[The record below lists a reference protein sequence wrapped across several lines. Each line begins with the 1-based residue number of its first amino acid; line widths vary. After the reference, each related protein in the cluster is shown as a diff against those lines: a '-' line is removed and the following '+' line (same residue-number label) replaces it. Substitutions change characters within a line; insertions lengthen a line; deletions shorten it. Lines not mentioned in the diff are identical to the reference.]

1 MNRWRASKEKLTS
14 KTKVGRRWDGVL
26 DAIGLFARWKTIPV
40 KRELRL
46 LQAQLSSVASAK
58 APLWRAPPGVV
69 EPKDEPPSAAPL
81 ARPAPMRKPESGPKL
96 AGMLSPNT
104 DKTKRPVAHLLRYMP
119 AAAAHF
125 ALPTLVLASTLTERR
140 HCGS

>member
-1 MNRWRASKEKLTS
+1 MTS
-14 KTKVGRRWDGVL
+14 KAKVASRWDGVV
-26 DAIGLFARWKTIPV
+26 DAMGLFARWKTIPV

-69 EPKDEPPSAAPL
+69 EPKDEPPSDDAPL

-104 DKTKRPVAHLLRYMP
+104 DKSKRPVAHLLRYVP
-119 AAAAHF
+119 GAAAHS
-125 ALPTLVLASTLTERR
+125 ALPTLFFA
-140 HCGS
+140 GNPN